1 MPDSWVRRIS
11 PLSWKDDAAYVKSL
25 QNYIFL
31 ALALFFGSAIAGFLA
46 AGSDPELAA
55 TYVKEIGG
63 KLEWILDL
71 SPPLMML
78 AIFANNLFAAT
89 ISMLLGIGFGIIPAV
104 IAIINGAVIGI
115 VVWHAMNVSGLAF
128 VTIAILPHGIIELPT
143 IFLSI
148 GVGLRL
154 GHLLFQT
161 LQGKK
166 VDLGG
171 EMRSV
176 LSLLKWIVLLLF
188 LAAMIETF
196 ITPVLVQPFIDSQS
210 LPVME

>member
-1 MPDSWVRRIS
+1 MPDSWVRRRS
-11 PLSWKDDAAYVKSL
+11 PLSWKDDVAYVRSL
-25 QNYIFL
+25 QSYIFL
-31 ALALFFGSAIAGFLA
+31 ALALFFGSATMGFLA
-46 AGSDPELAA
+46 ASSDPELAA

-63 KLEWILDL
+63 KLAWILDL

-104 IAIINGAVIGI
+104 IAIINGVVIGI
-115 VVWHAMNVSGLAF
+115 VVWHAMDVGGLAF
-128 VTIAILPHGIIELPT
+128 VIIAILPHGIIELPT
-143 IFLSI
+143 VFLSI

-154 GHLLFQT
+154 GHLLLLT
-161 LQGKK
+161 LQGKNA
-166 VDLGG
+166 DLGG

-176 LSLLKWIVLLLF
+176 FSLLKWIVLLLF

-196 ITPVLVQPFIDSQS
+196 ITPVLIQPFIDSQS